1 MVDSIIH
8 KVYLT
13 SKISSMQILKNG
25 GKRGSKIFHSFLK
38 RILLQC
44 CYNGNKAPMNKYESL
59 GARRREKLIEF
70 TTFATSRGGL
80 FARKIWMQ
88 QKK

>member
-70 TTFATSRGGL
+70 TTFATSRGRP
-80 FARKIWMQ
+80 FC
-88 QKK
+88 